1 MWLEMEDPFELL
13 ANAIGPPWEDELES
27 SCRLRAATWQP
38 VTGSDVW
45 EHSVLHCARSPQ
57 EGGLFPCF
65 CVHRFVLRDG
75 TAAPLNAALLAL
87 ARRELVGT
95 KSESASNIGGH
106 HSSRDLCDW
115 PAVQAMGLP
124 ALLADALRLA
134 AEVTAAELLAA
145 AAVELADGTV
155 ETVDLL
161 QTDATA
167 TARAEAGAG
176 AAPDK
181 SRRADATRNSHESA
195 AAEDAAAAKAEN
207 VAEVGEAHDTMTPQ
221 EHRRAQY
228 RARCARREE
237 GAAWLPTPLLGEAAA
252 WLPHEAWLN
261 CLTSGDWNVLH
272 THPGCSFSGCYYAA
286 DGADG
291 GGADGGVGA
300 SDGAGGAGGD
310 GDGDGDGDGTR
321 LYPAA
326 LLAGRLALCPT
337 GPPRLSAE
345 QTSTHIALRSRCP
358 TGCATPS
365 GELRGSSEGGFE
377 YLLLEPRPGT
387 CLVWPSFVPHFVL
400 PVPPTPQ
407 VQPPASSDAADGS
420 RSERHRVSVA
430 FNR

>member
-38 VTGSDVW
+38 VTGSAAWAHD
-45 EHSVLHCARSPQ
+45 VLHCARSPQ

-124 ALLADALRLA
+124 ALLADAVRLA
-134 AEVTAAELLAA
+134 AKATAAELLAA

-167 TARAEAGAG
+167 RAEAGAG

-181 SRRADATRNSHESA
+181 SRRADATRNSHASA
-195 AAEDAAAAKAEN
+195 AAEDAAAAKAED
-207 VAEVGEAHDTMTPQ
+207 VAEAEEAHDTMTPQ

-228 RARCARREE
+228 RARCAQREE

-261 CLTSGDWNVLH
+261 CLTAGDWNVLH

-291 GGADGGVGA
+291 GGADGGGA
-300 SDGAGGAGGD
+300 DGGVVDGGVA
-310 GDGDGDGDGTR
+310 
-321 LYPAA
+321 AA
-326 LLAGRLALCPT
+326 LAVLAALATLAATATATVMATAHGSTRQRCWRAASPCAPRGRRAS
-337 GPPRLSAE
+337 PPNRRAR
-345 QTSTHIALRSRCP
+345 TSRC
-358 TGCATPS
+358 A
-365 GELRGSSEGGFE
+365 RAA
-377 YLLLEPRPGT
+377 PRA
-387 CLVWPSFVPHFVL
+387 VPRRR
-400 PVPPTPQ
+400 
-407 VQPPASSDAADGS
+407 AS
-420 RSERHRVSVA
+420 
-430 FNR
+430 

>member
-27 SCRLRAATWQP
+27 SCRLRATTWQP

-45 EHSVLHCARSPQ
+45 EHTVLHCARSRE

-65 CVHRFVLRDG
+65 CVHRFVLHDG
-75 TAAPLNAALLAL
+75 VAATLNAALLAL

-95 KSESASNIGGH
+95 KSEAASNIGGH
-106 HSSRDLCDW
+106 HSSRDLCEW

-134 AEVTAAELLAA
+134 AEATAAELVAA
-145 AAVELADGTV
+145 AAAELTDDGKSIQTPSCV
-155 ETVDLL
+155 NTVDAL
-161 QTDATA
+161 QTDATG
-167 TARAEAGAG
+167 RAGADKPRG
-176 AAPDK
+176 ADE
-181 SRRADATRNSHESA
+181 TRSSGCE
-195 AAEDAAAAKAEN
+195 AEDAAE
-207 VAEVGEAHDTMTPQ
+207 GEA
-221 EHRRAQY
+221 
-228 RARCARREE
+228 
-237 GAAWLPTPLLGEAAA
+237 AAA

-291 GGADGGVGA
+291 GGGAGDDGDGDGGG
-300 SDGAGGAGGD
+300 SAGGNGD
-310 GDGDGDGDGTR
+310 GDGDGDADGDGAR

-345 QTSTHIALRSRCP
+345 QTSTHVALRAHCP
-358 TGCATPS
+358 AGCATPL
-365 GELRGSSEGGFE
+365 GELRGGSEGGFE

-400 PVPPTPQ
+400 PVPKTPQ
-407 VQPPASSDAADGS
+407 VQPRAGGDAEDGS
-420 RSERHRVSVA
+420 CCTERHRVSVA